1 MWEAV
6 RGSGGEPLAL
16 SLLSHARCSAKRDCL
31 HPGTCLAACL
41 KRQCPDRPRVA
52 GASQAAPSSVPS
64 ALNINLTARPPEPAS
79 SRYISPTHVVW
90 PELAVEVVAL
100 RARSVQ
106 CKRASTRPPPS
117 PVDSNP
123 VHLRPRVRSRQ
134 HTAGEPVACIP
145 TTPSSVRKRTRCV
158 RDSRAALTSCARP
171 AFPVLRQHGLSSTFL
186 PVVPGLP

>member
-6 RGSGGEPLAL
+6 RGSRGEPLPL

-31 HPGTCLAACL
+31 HPGTCLAVCL
-41 KRQCPDRPRVA
+41 KRRCPDGPRVA
-52 GASQAAPSSVPS
+52 GASQAAPSSVPP
-64 ALNINLTARPPEPAS
+64 AFNINLTARPPDPAS
-79 SRYISPTHVVW
+79 SRYISPTPVVW
-90 PELAVEVVAL
+90 PELAAEVVAL

-134 HTAGEPVACIP
+134 HTARELVACIP
-145 TTPSSVRKRTRCV
+145 TASSSARKRTRCV
-158 RDSRAALTSCARP
+158 RDSRASLTCRARP
-171 AFPVLRQHGLSSTFL
+171 ASPC
-186 PVVPGLP
+186 